1 MEYNLLAAP
10 EKFKQIARA
19 FGEVP
24 DGMPDLEGARLAVKA
39 VKGLLDDLGISYRL
53 GTYKIPTED
62 IPALAKATMG
72 ATRLISNNPRK
83 PNQQDVEKVLQS
95 NY

>member
-10 EKFKQIARA
+10 EKFRQIAQA
-19 FGEVP
+19 FGENT
-24 DGMPDLEGARLAVKA
+24 DGMPDIEGARLAVKA
-39 VKGLLDDLGISYRL
+39 VKGLLEDLDISYKL
-53 GTYKIPTED
+53 SDYNVPTD
-62 IPALAKATMG
+62 AIPALAKATMG

-83 PNQQDVEKVLQS
+83 PNQEDVEKVLHA